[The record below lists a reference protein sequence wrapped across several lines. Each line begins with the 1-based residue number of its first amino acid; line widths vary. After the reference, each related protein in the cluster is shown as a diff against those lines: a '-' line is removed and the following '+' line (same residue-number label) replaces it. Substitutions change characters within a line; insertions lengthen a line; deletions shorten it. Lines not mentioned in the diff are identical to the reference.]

1 MSPKEGWH
9 RAAKRPFKFTKE
21 VLVNL
26 KGFFVF
32 KKGENMERTYAKE
45 TINRVGQKVL
55 LKGWVFNIRNHGQLI
70 FIDFRDNTGLI
81 QIVVDQSSL
90 EVHQIASGLGREW
103 VVEVMGEVKTR
114 AENLVNPKLETGKV
128 EVLAEGIKVLN
139 KSQELPFPLDTD
151 GREIDENLRL
161 KYRFLDLRRT
171 RISRIVRQKH
181 DFILAIRNWMSS
193 QGFVEVSTPLLT
205 TTSPEG
211 ARDFIVPS
219 RIHKGKFFVL
229 PQAPQQFKQLLM
241 VGGIDKYFQIAPC
254 FRDEDPRADRHAGA
268 FYQVDMEMSFST
280 REKIFEVCENLIK
293 NTYQTVA
300 PDKKIMELPFPQIS
314 YKDSL
319 ERFGTDKPDIRFGL
333 ELVDFT
339 QTLKGKTESNIIN
352 DSETI
357 KGIVA
362 PNCAAWSKKEIESM
376 EEFAREKGSR
386 GLISLK
392 VTSQGLE
399 GNLAKF
405 IPGEV
410 QKELSSQA
418 KEGDLLLLV
427 AGKRKEVNKILGAIR
442 NKLGQDLGLADLN
455 TLAFVWITDFP
466 FYEIDEKNG
475 KLDFGHNPFS
485 MPKGGISAFETD
497 DLLSIETYQYDL
509 ALNGYE
515 ILSGSIRNH
524 EPETLVKAFETIGY
538 SRETVLKRFGGM
550 YQAFQYGAPPHGG
563 WAIGLDRLFMILI
576 DEPNIRDVYAFP
588 LNSSGMDVMMQAPSE
603 LEERQ
608 LVDCGIALRGC

>member
-1 MSPKEGWH
+1 
-9 RAAKRPFKFTKE
+9 
-21 VLVNL
+21 
-26 KGFFVF
+26 
-32 KKGENMERTYAKE
+32 MERTYAKE

>member
-1 MSPKEGWH
+1 
-9 RAAKRPFKFTKE
+9 
-21 VLVNL
+21 
-26 KGFFVF
+26 
-32 KKGENMERTYAKE
+32 MERTYAKE
-45 TINRVGQKVL
+45 TINRVGHKVL

-70 FIDFRDNTGLI
+70 FIDFRDNTGLV

-90 EVHQIASGLGREW
+90 EVHPIVSGLGREW
-103 VVEVMGEVKTR
+103 VVEILGEVKAR
-114 AENLVNPKLETGKV
+114 AENLINPKLETGKV
-128 EVLAEGIKVLN
+128 EVSAEEIKVLN

-161 KYRFLDLRRT
+161 KYRFLDLRRA

-268 FYQVDMEMSFST
+268 FYQVDMEMSFPT

-314 YKDSL
+314 YKESL

-376 EEFAREKGSR
+376 EEFAREKGSK
-386 GLISLK
+386 GLIPLK

-466 FYEIDEKNG
+466 FYEIDEKTG

-485 MPKGGISAFETD
+485 MPKGGSSAFETD
-497 DLLSIETYQYDL
+497 DPLSIQTYQYDL